1 MRACAL
7 MGPAETEGLVSTLRR
22 GSLRGT
28 RTSLWP
34 LDRLSLAVHVCPV
47 VGAVVVGFLWL
58 LRMRT

>member
-1 MRACAL
+1 